1 MLALTR
7 CAGEEIVFE
16 ESRMRRIETWRQPS
30 CQNRTS
36 RPGTGAGRTTVLL
49 EPHPSTRPEAP
60 SMRRVLVADPC
71 ADTVESTTWLLR
83 LWGHDVRGA
92 ESGPEVLEV
101 ARSYQPDAVL
111 MEIGLPG
118 MDGYEVA
125 RRLRR
130 QEELPH
136 LLLVAITGYGNE
148 RYRRRAWDAGF
159 DHFLVKPAD
168 PEVVRELLATSKV
181 RELQAVKRRYQTQ
194 LC

>member
-1 MLALTR
+1 MLVLSR
-7 CAGEEIVFE
+7 YAGEEIVIE
-16 ESRMRRIETWRQPS
+16 ERLMRRIETCRQPS
-30 CQNRTS
+30 CHNRTS
-36 RPGTGAGRTTVLL
+36 WPGTGARRTTVFL
-49 EPHPSTRPEAP
+49 ESQPSTRPEVP
-60 SMRRVLVADPC
+60 SRRRVLVADPC
-71 ADTVESTTWLLR
+71 ADTVESTALLLR
-83 LWGHDVRGA
+83 LRGHDVRGA

-101 ARSYQPDAVL
+101 ARSYQPDAVRR
-111 MEIGLPG
+111 EIGLPG
-118 MDGYEVA
+118 MDGYEAA

-130 QEELPH
+130 EEELPH

-148 RYRRRAWDAGF
+148 RYRRRAWHAGF